1 MDFLTRF
8 GINRGRVTVLVIAA
22 LLLLGYMQYQTLPK
36 REDPAVTS
44 RVVVVSAQSP
54 GLSPERIENL
64 IAIPIERKAREIGEI
79 SDIDSQVMP
88 GVAII
93 KLEVAASVPD
103 DELNLA
109 FEEIRNKMSS
119 LEGTLPAGTDGPTV
133 NTDYGDVVITTVAV
147 TGDGFDLAEIEDA
160 AESLQSR
167 LYQVDGVGKVSL
179 WGVQKEV
186 IKLEFDTKKLAA
198 IGVQIPSLLADL
210 QAQNVIA
217 PAGRLNAG
225 GTDLS
230 LEVNGDLK
238 SLEEIE
244 NVLTKIEGTGNYVR
258 LKDLLMVS
266 RGFESPSNKPVW
278 YNGVPAVMVAVE
290 MNDGQDIQKVGRAT
304 LQAIKFHEQTQPIG
318 IAYGISTYQEAKVT
332 AAINGALSNVGQT
345 FLVVLGI
352 MFLFLGFRSGLIVAS
367 IIPLSAAA
375 ALIGMSFLGIA
386 LEQVSIAAVIISLG
400 LLVDNGLVIVEDIQ
414 SRITKGDSP
423 KVAAESAGKQFVL
436 PLAVASITTA
446 SAFIPMLILDGTEG
460 EFAFSLGA
468 VVALML
474 AGSWFSAMYILPTL
488 CVWFLKADRT
498 EKPKKSNPLSDT
510 YAKTLRV
517 LMPSSLI
524 VVLVSYVLTISSA
537 VFLFPHLNKEM
548 FPLSERDQFLVY
560 MDMPRGTSIEQTVET
575 ANRVQSWLSDEQV
588 NPEVSNIT
596 AYVGDGG
603 PRFYLAMNP
612 ADAVSS
618 SAFFLVN
625 TNSFQGAVVAAKRAQ
640 QYFYDQLPEARFKVK
655 RLSMGG
661 GESGLVS
668 VRIDGPNAD
677 VLLTEAD
684 KLQAVFSNVPGIVQN
699 EDDWGNRIL
708 RIVVNISQEKAR
720 DLGVS
725 SESLSESLDRY
736 FTGIS
741 ISTFREGDKQIP
753 ITVRAQPYDRDSLD
767 DIRNLTVNA
776 NGQLISL
783 DQVARVDPV
792 LDYSQLRR
800 HNQQRRITVTAKA
813 DGTSAQQLLDTVDA
827 EINRLSEQLPPGYSI
842 SVGGEVEDSA
852 ETNAKLA
859 AGMPATL
866 LVMLLALMIQFNSF
880 RRVGLTLASIP
891 LVLVGAPVLLLL
903 SSQPM
908 SFFATLGIISLAG
921 IIINNAIVLIDQI
934 DIERTTAD
942 LRDAVIKASEK
953 RFKPIML
960 TSLTT
965 VLGLIP
971 MAISGG
977 ALFEPMATIMIG
989 GLVVAS
995 LLSLFFVP
1003 AAYYLLFG
1011 GFNRR
1016 TEPVEE

>member
-1 MDFLTRF
+1 M
-8 GINRGRVTVLVIAA
+8 
-22 LLLLGYMQYQTLPK
+22 
-36 REDPAVTS
+36 
-44 RVVVVSAQSP
+44 
-54 GLSPERIENL
+54 
-64 IAIPIERKAREIGEI
+64 
-79 SDIDSQVMP
+79 
-88 GVAII
+88 
-93 KLEVAASVPD
+93 
-103 DELNLA
+103 
-109 FEEIRNKMSS
+109 
-119 LEGTLPAGTDGPTV
+119 
-133 NTDYGDVVITTVAV
+133 
-147 TGDGFDLAEIEDA
+147 
-160 AESLQSR
+160 
-167 LYQVDGVGKVSL
+167 
-179 WGVQKEV
+179 
-186 IKLEFDTKKLAA
+186 
-198 IGVQIPSLLADL
+198 
-210 QAQNVIA
+210 
-217 PAGRLNAG
+217 
-225 GTDLS
+225 
-230 LEVNGDLK
+230 
-238 SLEEIE
+238 
-244 NVLTKIEGTGNYVR
+244 
-258 LKDLLMVS
+258 
-266 RGFESPSNKPVW
+266 
-278 YNGVPAVMVAVE
+278 
-290 MNDGQDIQKVGRAT
+290 
-304 LQAIKFHEQTQPIG
+304 
-318 IAYGISTYQEAKVT
+318 
-332 AAINGALSNVGQT
+332 
-345 FLVVLGI
+345 
-352 MFLFLGFRSGLIVAS
+352 
-367 IIPLSAAA
+367 
-375 ALIGMSFLGIA
+375 
-386 LEQVSIAAVIISLG
+386 
-400 LLVDNGLVIVEDIQ
+400 
-414 SRITKGDSP
+414 
-423 KVAAESAGKQFVL
+423 
-436 PLAVASITTA
+436 
-446 SAFIPMLILDGTEG
+446 
-460 EFAFSLGA
+460 
-468 VVALML
+468 
-474 AGSWFSAMYILPTL
+474 
-488 CVWFLKADRT
+488 
-498 EKPKKSNPLSDT
+498 
-510 YAKTLRV
+510 
-517 LMPSSLI
+517 
-524 VVLVSYVLTISSA
+524 
-537 VFLFPHLNKEM
+537 
-548 FPLSERDQFLVY
+548 SERDQFLVY
-560 MDMPRGTSIEQTVET
+560 MDMPRGTSIEKTVET
-575 ANRVQSWLSDEQV
+575 ANRVQNWLSDEQI

-625 TNSFQGAVVAAKRAQ
+625 TNSFQGAVVVANRAQ

-677 VLLTEAD
+677 VLLSEAD

-699 EDDWGNRIL
+699 ENDWGNRIL

-813 DGTSAQQLLDTVDA
+813 DGTSAQQLLGAVDA
-827 EINRLSEQLPPGYSI
+827 EINRVSEQLPPGYSI

-859 AGMPATL
+859 AGMPAAL

-891 LVLVGAPVLLLL
+891 LVLIGAPVLLLL

-977 ALFEPMATIMIG
+977 ALFEPMAAIMIG

-995 LLSLFFVP
+995 ILSLFFVP

-1011 GFNRR
+1011 GIKKR
-1016 TEPVEE
+1016 TKPVED